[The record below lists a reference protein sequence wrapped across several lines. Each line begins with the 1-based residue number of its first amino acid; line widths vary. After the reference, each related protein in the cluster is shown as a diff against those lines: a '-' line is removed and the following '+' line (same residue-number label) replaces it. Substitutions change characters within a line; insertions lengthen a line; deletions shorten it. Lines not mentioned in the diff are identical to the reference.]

1 MSETAAALGLAEGI
15 VTETGL
21 VGVALTGNS
30 DMAEDLERETCATC
44 NRTFAPSVIVR
55 HAPICAKNAAKAA
68 ADKAAVDAG
77 GVPARSGSRTPSS
90 LSVFGDGIDRPLYKV
105 VLTGGPCAG
114 KTTSMVRLTDFLRS
128 RGFRVYIV

>member
-1 MSETAAALGLAEGI
+1 M
-15 VTETGL
+15 VTVKYNERKLHYPSMTDL
-21 VGVALTGNS
+21 KVA
-30 DMAEDLERETCATC
+30 D
-44 NRTFAPSVIVR
+44 
-55 HAPICAKNAAKAA
+55 
-68 ADKAAVDAG
+68 AD
-77 GVPARSGSRTPSS
+77 GVPARSGSRTPAS